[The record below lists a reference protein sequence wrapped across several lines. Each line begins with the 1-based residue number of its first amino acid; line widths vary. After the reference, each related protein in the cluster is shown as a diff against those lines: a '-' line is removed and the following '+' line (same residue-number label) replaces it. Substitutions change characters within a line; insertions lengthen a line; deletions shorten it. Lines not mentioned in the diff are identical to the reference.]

1 MVNPAVCGSE
11 LAGVDDRTVFEFD
24 PAVLNETSFSYDDF
38 LFHCIQ
44 VTAQGPQKDHLV
56 DIYDVR
62 TDSTEKRGKGLIK
75 AVY

>member
-38 LFHCIQ
+38 YFIAFRLQHRALKRTIWW
-44 VTAQGPQKDHLV
+44 TSN
-56 DIYDVR
+56 DVR
-62 TDSTEKRGKGLIK
+62 TDSTKKRGKGLIK